1 MRQTL
6 IAMAA
11 LMMTAFM
18 NYSQMQASLRHQ
30 QEVVR
35 SEIEQMALGVAMQT
49 MEVVRAEAFDEKTIN
64 PQGAITNP
72 ETDLTAPEAF
82 PMGFDCQAF
91 NEPSESGDTCDDIDD
106 FNDMETAVVPFETP
120 QFDMAFNVDIEVR
133 YVNASL
139 EPCAG
144 GGGWPGCTSVGPT
157 FRKEVII
164 KVQDKRDNPY
174 LYKPIRFS
182 EVMTYY

>member
-49 MEVVRAEAFDEKTIN
+49 MEVVRAEAFD
-64 PQGAITNP
+64 
-72 ETDLTAPEAF
+72 
-82 PMGFDCQAF
+82 
-91 NEPSESGDTCDDIDD
+91 
-106 FNDMETAVVPFETP
+106 
-120 QFDMAFNVDIEVR
+120 
-133 YVNASL
+133 
-139 EPCAG
+139 
-144 GGGWPGCTSVGPT
+144 
-157 FRKEVII
+157 
-164 KVQDKRDNPY
+164 
-174 LYKPIRFS
+174 
-182 EVMTYY
+182 